1 MPRVVVPV
9 TEITPPKASLTTA
22 LTGTNNDL
30 VFTALKRGPWGN
42 AISVTYVDP
51 GGTSA
56 TLSVVVEGFKITVNL
71 GRASSAINT
80 TAAAL
85 SAAVLA
91 NADAAQLVS
100 IANAASND
108 GTGLVTALAE
118 TFLAGGSLQTA
129 QPSQVNSDAT
139 NGHYFTGNDGET
151 VLEVFNNNVAAKWVR
166 VRFGRGVGMAFLS
179 GTPYHQES
187 ITNATTK
194 LLGPFENGT
203 FDQNNA
209 RDVYFDAEVATDLKF
224 RVYRMGAA
232 SA

>member
-9 TEITPPKASLTTA
+9 TELTPPKAALTTA
-22 LTGTNNDL
+22 LAGTNDDL

-51 GGTSA
+51 GGVSA

-80 TAAAL
+80 TASAL
-85 SAAVLA
+85 STAVTA
-91 NADAAQLVS
+91 NADASQLVS
-100 IANAASND
+100 IANAAGND

-118 TFLAGGSLQTA
+118 TFLAGGSLQTT
-129 QPSQVNSDAT
+129 PPTQVNSDAT
-139 NGHYFTGNDGET
+139 NGHYFTANDGKT
-151 VLEVFNNNVAAKWVR
+151 ILECFNNNASARWVR

-179 GTPYHQES
+179 ATPYHQES
-187 ITNATTK
+187 VPAAATRY
-194 LLGPFENGT
+194 LGPFEQGT

-209 RDVYFDAEVATDLKF
+209 RDVYFDAEVVTDLKF
-224 RVYRMGAA
+224 RVYRSGSAA
-232 SA
+232 A

>member
-9 TEITPPKASLTTA
+9 TEFTPPKATLTTA

-30 VFTALKRGPWGN
+30 VFTAIKRGQWGN
-42 AISVTYVDP
+42 AVSVTYVDP
-51 GGTSA
+51 GGASA

-85 SAAVLA
+85 MTAVQA

-100 IANAASND
+100 IANASGND

-118 TFLAGGSLQTA
+118 TFLAGGSLQTTP
-129 QPSQVNSDAT
+129 PSQVNSDAT
-139 NGHYFTGNDGET
+139 NNHYFTGNDSKT

-166 VRFGRGVGMAFLS
+166 VRFGRGVGMAYLS
-179 GTPYHQES
+179 ATPYHQES
-187 ITNATTK
+187 IPAAATRY
-194 LLGPFENGT
+194 LGPFEAGT

-209 RDVYFDAEVATDLKF
+209 RDVYFDAELATDLKF

>member
-9 TEITPPKASLTTA
+9 TEITPPKATLTTA
-22 LTGTNNDL
+22 LTGANNDL

-42 AISVTYVDP
+42 AISVTYTDP
-51 GGTSA
+51 GGTNA
-56 TLSVVVEGFKITVNL
+56 LAVTVEGFKILVSL
-71 GRASSAINT
+71 GTSAGAIIS
-80 TAAAL
+80 TAAQVSTAI
-85 SAAVLA
+85 SA
-91 NADAAQLVS
+91 NADAVQLVT
-100 IANAASND
+100 IANAAAND
-108 GTGLVTALAE
+108 GTGVVTALAE
-118 TFLAGGSLQTA
+118 TFLAGGSLQTT
-129 QPSQVNSDAT
+129 QPAQVNSDAT
-139 NGHYFTGNDGET
+139 NGHYFTGNDSET

-187 ITNATTK
+187 IPAAATGY
-194 LLGPFENGT
+194 LGPFDPGT